1 VLRFAFL
8 AVVVAS
14 SALFGC
20 SAPAPAETTVSLVSE
35 RGLLEADVSV
45 STPVARGNNELF
57 VHLRP
62 LAQAADGPARLLA
75 VDATMAAHAHEAH
88 AQVIDEADAGFHAKN
103 LDLFM
108 TGRWLVTL
116 ELTFANEPDRVSLP
130 IDVP

>member
-62 LAQAADGPARLLA
+62 HAQAADGPARLLA

>member
-1 VLRFAFL
+1 MLRLAFSWF
-8 AVVVAS
+8 VVS
-14 SALFGC
+14 SALLGC

-35 RGLLEADVSV
+35 RGLLDADISV
-45 STPVARGNNELF
+45 GTPVARGDNELF
-57 VHLRP
+57 VQLRP
-62 LAQAADGPARLLA
+62 HARAVEGSARLLA

-88 AQVIDEADAGFHAKN
+88 AEVIDEADAGFYAKK

-116 ELTFANEPDRVSLP
+116 ELAFGDEPDRMSLP